1 MQNKGTLALVLIILL
16 LSTPLSNTVEAAAG
30 DLDASFGDGGKVITD
45 FGSIDRLTAIAIQ
58 GDGKIVAVGGTTV
71 LSPFD
76 DFALARYNTDGS
88 LDMTFGTGGKVI
100 TDFSGSTDG
109 ALDVAFQSDRR
120 ILASGGVTRAGQQF
134 NFGLARYNP
143 DGSLDQ
149 SFGMEGKVDT
159 DFFSG
164 VDTATTVLPHRDGK
178 IVLAGSAT
186 STASNI
192 LMDRDFALAR
202 YNSDGSLDTS
212 FGNEGKVMTD
222 LRLNL
227 DHIRDAAFDSAGRI
241 VVVGLSEILEDGLIR
256 RHAAIA
262 RYNADGSLDTTFGN
276 KGKLIFTQFSEFS
289 DLAVLNDGKLL
300 MSVPRSGFTLLRLN
314 GDGSPDATFG
324 NNGVAVLPS
333 LDVVGGF
340 GLAIQRDGKIVTA
353 GTAFVVNIPRFALA
367 RFNGN
372 GSPDATFGSGGKVT
386 TSFGFNDNA
395 FAVAIQ
401 CDGKIVAAG
410 IAGQTP
416 PQTNFALARY
426 EGDGTGFDIILQDDR
441 VGNSLQIN
449 STTGDYLFNNCDT
462 GLRLEGRGTITVQ
475 DCVVTLRHRTPDRN
489 LQASVNTCLQ
499 RGNAVLSTFSPGS
512 FGFTGIDDSNT
523 ADNTCAC
530 R

>member
-100 TDFSGSTDG
+100 TDFSGGSDG
-109 ALDVAFQSDRR
+109 VLDV
-120 ILASGGVTRAGQQF
+120 ASGGVFRAGQQF

-227 DHIRDAAFDSAGRI
+227 DHIRDAAFDSAG
-241 VVVGLSEILEDGLIR
+241 S
-256 RHAAIA
+256 
-262 RYNADGSLDTTFGN
+262 S
-276 KGKLIFTQFSEFS
+276 
-289 DLAVLNDGKLL
+289 
-300 MSVPRSGFTLLRLN
+300 
-314 GDGSPDATFG
+314 
-324 NNGVAVLPS
+324 
-333 LDVVGGF
+333 
-340 GLAIQRDGKIVTA
+340 
-353 GTAFVVNIPRFALA
+353 
-367 RFNGN
+367 
-372 GSPDATFGSGGKVT
+372 
-386 TSFGFNDNA
+386 
-395 FAVAIQ
+395 
-401 CDGKIVAAG
+401 
-410 IAGQTP
+410 
-416 PQTNFALARY
+416 
-426 EGDGTGFDIILQDDR
+426 
-441 VGNSLQIN
+441 
-449 STTGDYLFNNCDT
+449 
-462 GLRLEGRGTITVQ
+462 
-475 DCVVTLRHRTPDRN
+475 
-489 LQASVNTCLQ
+489 
-499 RGNAVLSTFSPGS
+499 
-512 FGFTGIDDSNT
+512 
-523 ADNTCAC
+523 
-530 R
+530 